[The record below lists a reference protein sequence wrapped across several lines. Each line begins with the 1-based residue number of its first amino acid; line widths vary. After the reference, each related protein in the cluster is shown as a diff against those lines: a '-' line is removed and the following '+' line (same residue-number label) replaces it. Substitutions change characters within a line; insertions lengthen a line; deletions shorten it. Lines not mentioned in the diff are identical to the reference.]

1 MPFIDESTLE
11 RIAESARQARA
22 EVMGVGESTVR
33 RTADVLEVGG
43 MAGGLSFANA
53 KWGTSSAAGAPAQLA
68 VAGVPVDLL
77 AALAGLG
84 TSWFGFA
91 GRYSRDAEMMGAGA
105 LASYLSRLGTSYGQ
119 AAAGQQSQ
127 TSGRRYELAGGA
139 ARGLSAAAHAGAA
152 GGKRY
157 VVSEMK
163 G

>member
-33 RTADVLEVGG
+33 RTADVLEIGG

-53 KWGTSSAAGAPAQLA
+53 KWGQNGQLA

-77 AALAGLG
+77 TALAGLG

-105 LASYLSRLGTSYGQ
+105 LASYLSRLGTQYGNASANSSTMGQ
-119 AAAGQQSQ
+119 GGHELVGRRAAALP
-127 TSGRRYELAGGA
+127 GR
-139 ARGLSAAAHAGAA
+139 AHAGAA
-152 GGKRY
+152 PHGKRY
-157 VVSEMK
+157 VVSEVK
-163 G
+163 

>member
-33 RTADVLEVGG
+33 RTADVLEIGG
-43 MAGGLSFANA
+43 AAGGLSFANA
-53 KWGTSSAAGAPAQLA
+53 KWGGSSGQLA

-91 GRYSRDAEMMGAGA
+91 GRYSRDAEMIGAGA

-119 AAAGQQSQ
+119 ASAAGGNSAQGSFKEIV
-127 TSGRRYELAGGA
+127 GRTAPRAFA
-139 ARGLSAAAHAGAA
+139 APAHAGAA
-152 GGKRY
+152 APGGKKY

-163 G
+163 

>member
-33 RTADVLEVGG
+33 RTADVLEIGG

-53 KWGTSSAAGAPAQLA
+53 KWGTGGQLA

-77 AALAGLG
+77 TALAGLG

-105 LASYLSRLGTSYGQ
+105 LASYLSRLGTQYGNASASGSSTMGQGGKELVGQ
-119 AAAGQQSQ
+119 ARRALPGGFRGMPAA
-127 TSGRRYELAGGA
+127 
-139 ARGLSAAAHAGAA
+139 
-152 GGKRY
+152 GKRY
-157 VVSEMK
+157 VVSEVK
-163 G
+163 

>member
-33 RTADVLEVGG
+33 RTADVLEIGG

-53 KWGTSSAAGAPAQLA
+53 KWGTGGQLA

-77 AALAGLG
+77 TALAGLG

-105 LASYLSRLGTSYGQ
+105 LASYLSRLGTQYGN
-119 AAAGQQSQ
+119 ASASGSSTMGGPELVGQQ
-127 TSGRRYELAGGA
+127 RRAALPGGFRGAPA
-139 ARGLSAAAHAGAA
+139 A
-152 GGKRY
+152 GKRY
-157 VVSEMK
+157 VVSEVK
-163 G
+163 